1 MMGDTVESFEYLEPQ
16 SIEEVLS
23 LLTRYGNQA
32 KVLAGGTDL
41 VPLMRQKALSPEYVI
56 DLGNL
61 TDLKHMHSDPKGGI
75 DIGALTTISEIEKS
89 PQLQNEYRMISQAA
103 KQLASIPIRNVATI
117 GGNLCN
123 AAPSADMAPILIAL
137 SARVKLV
144 SAAEER
150 VIPLEDFF
158 TGPET
163 TVVKPDELVTEIQI
177 PPLPLHTSGV
187 YLKYSTRGGQDIA
200 LVGVAVVI
208 TLDSEGRICSD
219 AKIALGA
226 VAPTPM
232 RAYQAE
238 EKLKGREISKEL
250 ISEAAR
256 VASNEARPIDDIRGS
271 AEYRR
276 EMLKIFTR
284 DALNQAA
291 ELAKSAAFW

>member
-1 MMGDTVESFEYLEPQ
+1 MGPFEYLEPQ
-16 SIEEVLS
+16 SIDEVLF

-41 VPLMRQKALSPEYVI
+41 VPRMRQGALSPEYVI

-61 TDLKHMHSDPKGGI
+61 TNLKYIHSDPKAGI
-75 DIGALTTISEIEKS
+75 QIGALTTISEIEKS
-89 PQLQNEYRMISQAA
+89 PQLQTKYRMISQAA
-103 KQLASIPIRNVATI
+103 EQLASIPIRNVATI

-123 AAPSADMAPILIAL
+123 AAPSADMAPILIVL

-144 SAAEER
+144 SAVEER

-163 TVVKPDELVTEIQI
+163 TVIKPDELLTEIQI
-177 PPLPLHTSGV
+177 PPLPPHTSGV

-200 LVGVAVVI
+200 LVGVATVI
-208 TLDSEGRICSD
+208 TLDLEGRICDD

-238 EKLKGREISKEL
+238 EKLKGREINKEL
-250 ISEAAR
+250 IREAAQ
-256 VASNEARPIDDIRGS
+256 VASNEARPRATSFRGS
-271 AEYRR
+271 PWYKRQIVEVLVKRS
-276 EMLKIFTR
+276 ISQ
-284 DALNQAA
+284 AL
-291 ELAKSAAFW
+291 SGR